1 MRPLGDRVASRP
13 TIDASLGVGMV
24 GGVKATF
31 IALLALCLVGCGK
44 KKVKQ
49 TDFAASVPD
58 HQALPLFEMLPPIG
72 PVGLVLMG
80 VVADLNGFSLGKK
93 KENQPVREPA
103 KEELSFERDIHG
115 LFGKYCFDCHGA
127 EKTEA
132 GLDLRGLEVMLK
144 GGEGGPAIVPGKPAE
159 SLLLELMESGEMP
172 PDGARPKAEDIEL
185 VRRWIAEGARQ

>member
-1 MRPLGDRVASRP
+1 MGDACMMTHLATWHPVFLAWLLLVVA
-13 TIDASLGVGMV
+13 
-24 GGVKATF
+24 
-31 IALLALCLVGCGK
+31 GCGPEK
-44 KKVKQ
+44 
-49 TDFAASVPD
+49 
-58 HQALPLFEMLPPIG
+58 
-72 PVGLVLMG
+72 
-80 VVADLNGFSLGKK
+80 
-93 KENQPVREPA
+93 NQPVQEPA

-132 GLDLRGLEVMLK
+132 GLDLRGLEVILK